1 MKWAHRFLNNF
12 KFYHYLTDWAKS
24 VYIPGFRPLPLYT
37 VVVFFIEEIQKSS
50 LTNRAAALAYN
61 FMLALFPAIIFLFTL
76 IAYIPVSNFQ
86 ENLLD
91 LFALI
96 MPTNAYLAFKSTI
109 VDIIKNQ
116 NGKLLSIGFIT
127 ALYFATNGVSN
138 LMQAFNKSSLIL
150 ETRTWFKRR
159 LVALL
164 LTVVISI
171 ALLIAIV
178 IMIAGQSVI
187 EFMKEHLFTKSLFWG
202 YLIALSQW
210 IIILV
215 IFFVSICILYRY
227 GPSNKRKWNFINPGS
242 ILATSLAILTSIG
255 FTYYT
260 NNFSSY
266 NKVYGSIGTLIVV
279 MIYLYLNSLILL
291 IGFELNASV
300 DLSKRNIRIVKP
312 RYNSFKT
319 PKTSIPE
326 AKINIQRK

>member
-1 MKWAHRFLNNF
+1 MKWAHRFLSRF
-12 KFYHYLTDWAKS
+12 KFYHYVTDWAKS

-37 VVVFFIEEIQKSS
+37 VVVFFIEEIQKTS

-76 IAYIPVSNFQ
+76 IAYIPVSHFQ
-86 ENLLD
+86 DDLLSV
-91 LFALI
+91 FAQI
-96 MPTNAYLAFKSTI
+96 MPKNAYDAFKTTI
-109 VDIIKNQ
+109 EDIIKNQ

-150 ETRTWFKRR
+150 ETRTWVKRR
-159 LVALL
+159 AIALL
-164 LTVVISI
+164 LTVVISV
-171 ALLIAIV
+171 ALLVAIV
-178 IMIAGQSVI
+178 IMIAGQTVI
-187 EFMKEHLFTKSLFWG
+187 GFIKHKLHSDSDFWF
-202 YLIALSQW
+202 YLIALSRW
-210 IIILV
+210 IIILA

-227 GPSNKRKWNFINPGS
+227 GPSNKRKWKFINPGS
-242 ILATSLAILTSIG
+242 ILATSLAVLSSVG

-312 RYNSFKT
+312 RYNSFRS
-319 PKTSIPE
+319 PKTE
-326 AKINIQRK
+326 AKHK

>member
-1 MKWAHRFLNNF
+1 MKWAHKFLLHF
-12 KFYHYLTDWAKS
+12 KFYQYLTDWART

-37 VVVFFIEEIQKSS
+37 VIVFFILEIQKTS
-50 LTNRAAALAYN
+50 LANRAAALAYN

-76 IAYIPVSNFQ
+76 IAYIPVKGFQ
-86 ENLLD
+86 DNLLS

-109 VDIIKNQ
+109 TDIIKHQ

-150 ETRTWFKRR
+150 ETRSWLKRR
-159 LVALL
+159 FVALL
-164 LTVVISI
+164 LTVMISI
-171 ALLIAIV
+171 ALLISII
-178 IMIAGQSVI
+178 IMTAGQSVI
-187 EFMKEHLFTKSLFWG
+187 YFIKRELNSDAEFWFWM
-202 YLIALSQW
+202 IAFSRW

-242 ILATSLAILTSIG
+242 VLATSLAILTSVG

-266 NKVYGSIGTLIVV
+266 NTVYGAIGTLIVV
-279 MIYLYLNSLILL
+279 MIYLYLNSMILL

-300 DLSKRNIRIVKP
+300 DLSKRTIRIEKP
-312 RYNSFKT
+312 RYNTFRTKKPT
-319 PKTSIPE
+319 V
-326 AKINIQRK
+326 

>member
-1 MKWAHRFLNNF
+1 MKWIHRFLSHF
-12 KFYHYLTDWAKS
+12 EFYHKMTDWAKS

-37 VVVFFIEEIQKSS
+37 VVVFFIEEIQKTS

-76 IAYIPVSNFQ
+76 IAYIPVSHFQ
-86 ENLLD
+86 DDLLSVFQTV
-91 LFALI
+91 L
-96 MPTNAYLAFKSTI
+96 PNNAYSAFKSTI
-109 VDIIKNQ
+109 EDIIKNQ
-116 NGKLLSIGFIT
+116 NGKLLSVGFAT

-150 ETRTWFKRR
+150 ETRTWLKRR
-159 LVALL
+159 AIALL

-171 ALLIAIV
+171 SLLVAIV
-178 IMIAGQSVI
+178 IMIAGQAVI
-187 EFMKEHLFTKSLFWG
+187 GFIKHALHSHSDFWF
-202 YLIALSQW
+202 YLIALSRW
-210 IIILV
+210 IIVLA

-227 GPSNKRKWNFINPGS
+227 GPSNKRKWKFINPGS
-242 ILATSLAILTSIG
+242 ILATSLAVLTSIG

-312 RYNSFKT
+312 RYNSFRA
-319 PKTSIPE
+319 PKTAIIP
-326 AKINIQRK
+326 AKTNAPRK

>member
-1 MKWAHRFLNNF
+1 MKWLHRFLLHF
-12 KFYHYLTDWAKS
+12 RFYQYLTDWAKT

-37 VVVFFIEEIQKSS
+37 VIVFFVEEIQKTS

-61 FMLALFPAIIFLFTL
+61 FMLALFPATIFIFTM
-76 IAYIPVSNFQ
+76 IPYIPVKHFQ
-86 ENLLD
+86 SELLK
-91 LFALI
+91 LLALI
-96 MPTNAYLAFKSTI
+96 LPTDAYRAFESNL
-109 VDIIKNQ
+109 VDIIVTK
-116 NGKLLSIGFIT
+116 NGKLLSLGFIT

-150 ETRTWFKRR
+150 ETRTWLKRR
-159 LVALL
+159 IIALA

-187 EFMKEHLFTKSLFWG
+187 HYLQRTLDSEAHFWF
-202 YLIALSQW
+202 YLIALSRW
-210 IIILV
+210 LIILV

-227 GPSNKRKWNFINPGS
+227 GPSNKRKWKFINPGS

-266 NKVYGSIGTLIVV
+266 NKVYGTLGTLIVV
-279 MIYLYLNSLILL
+279 MVWLYLNSLILL

-300 DLSKRNIRIVKP
+300 DLSKRTIRISKP
-312 RYNSFKT
+312 RFNTFRT
-319 PKTSIPE
+319 PKTDNTV
-326 AKINIQRK
+326 K

>member
-1 MKWAHRFLNNF
+1 MKWVHRILIRFR
-12 KFYHYLTDWAKS
+12 FYQFLTDWAKT

-37 VVVFFIEEIQKSS
+37 VIVFFIEEIQKTS

-76 IAYIPVSNFQ
+76 IAYIPVSHFQ
-86 ENLLD
+86 DYLLSV
-91 LFALI
+91 FSLI
-96 MPTNAYLAFKSTI
+96 MPTNAYLAFQSTI

-116 NGKLLSIGFIT
+116 NGKLLSLGFIT

-150 ETRTWFKRR
+150 ETRTWLKRR
-159 LVALL
+159 LIALA

-171 ALLIAIV
+171 SLLIAIV
-178 IMIAGQSVI
+178 IMIAGQAVI
-187 EFMKEHLFTKSLFWG
+187 HFVQDQFNSEAHFWI
-202 YLIALSQW
+202 YLIALSRW
-210 IIILV
+210 LIILI
-215 IFFVSICILYRY
+215 IFFVSICLLYRY
-227 GPSNKRKWNFINPGS
+227 GPSNKQKWKFINPGS

-266 NKVYGSIGTLIVV
+266 NKVYGTIGTLIVV

-312 RYNSFKT
+312 RFNTFRSKKTGSNS
-319 PKTSIPE
+319 
-326 AKINIQRK
+326 Q

>member
-1 MKWAHRFLNNF
+1 MKWAHRFLLHF
-12 KFYHYLTDWAKS
+12 KFYQYLTDWAKT

-37 VVVFFIEEIQKSS
+37 VVVFFVLEINKTS
-50 LTNRAAALAYN
+50 LSNRAAALAYN

-76 IAYIPVSNFQ
+76 IAYIPVANFQ
-86 ENLLD
+86 KNLLD

-96 MPTNAYLAFKSTI
+96 MPSNAFNAFQDTI
-109 VDIIKNQ
+109 VDIIARQ
-116 NGKLLSIGFIT
+116 NGKLLSIGFLT

-150 ETRTWFKRR
+150 ETRTWLKRR
-159 LVALL
+159 LIALL
-164 LTVVISI
+164 LTIMISI

-187 EFMKEHLFTKSLFWG
+187 YFIQHELDSKAQFWFW
-202 YLIALSQW
+202 LIALSRW
-210 IIILV
+210 IIIFV
-215 IFFVSICILYRY
+215 IFFTSICILYRY
-227 GPSNKRKWNFINPGS
+227 GPSNKRKWKFINPGS

-266 NKVYGSIGTLIVV
+266 NTVYGTIGTLIVV
-279 MIYLYLNSLILL
+279 MIYLYLNSMILL

-300 DLSKRNIRIVKP
+300 DLSKRTIRISKP
-312 RYNSFKT
+312 RFNTFRTKKASDL
-319 PKTSIPE
+319 S
-326 AKINIQRK
+326 N

>member
-1 MKWAHRFLNNF
+1 MKWAHRFLLNF
-12 KFYHYLTDWAKS
+12 RFYQFLTDWART

-37 VVVFFIEEIQKSS
+37 VIVFFVEEIQKTS
-50 LTNRAAALAYN
+50 LNNRAAALAYN

-76 IAYIPVSNFQ
+76 IAYIPVHNFQ
-86 ENLLD
+86 DYLLS
-91 LFALI
+91 LFSLI
-96 MPTNAYLAFKSTI
+96 MPKNAYAAFQSTI
-109 VDIIKNQ
+109 VDIIKIQ
-116 NGKLLSIGFIT
+116 HGQLLSFGVIS

-150 ETRTWFKRR
+150 ETRTWLKRR
-159 LVALL
+159 LIALI

-178 IMIAGQSVI
+178 IMIAGQYVI
-187 EFMKEHLFTKSLFWG
+187 HYIQRTLDSEAHFWF
-202 YLIALSQW
+202 YLIAFSRW

-227 GPSNKRKWNFINPGS
+227 GPSNKRKWKFINPGS

-266 NKVYGSIGTLIVV
+266 NNVYGAIGTLIVV

-300 DLSKRNIRIVKP
+300 DLSKRTIRISKP
-312 RYNSFKT
+312 RFNTFRTAKT
-319 PKTSIPE
+319 ENTS
-326 AKINIQRK
+326 K

>member
-1 MKWAHRFLNNF
+1 MKWVHRFLNNF
-12 KFYHYLTDWAKS
+12 KFYHYITDWAKS

-37 VVVFFIEEIQKSS
+37 VVVFFIEEIQQTS

-76 IAYIPVSNFQ
+76 IAYIPVKNFQ
-86 ENLLD
+86 EYLLSV
-91 LFALI
+91 FSVI
-96 MPTNAYLAFKSTI
+96 MPTNAYLAFQSTI
-109 VDIIKNQ
+109 VDIVKKQ
-116 NGKLLSIGFIT
+116 NGQLLSIGFIT

-150 ETRTWFKRR
+150 ETRSWFKRR
-159 LVALL
+159 VVALI
-164 LTVVISI
+164 LTLVISI
-171 ALLIAIV
+171 SLLIAIV

-187 EFMKEHLFTKSLFWG
+187 GYAQHLFHSKSQFWF
-202 YLIALSQW
+202 YLIAFSRW

-215 IFFVSICILYRY
+215 IFFVSVCILYRY
-227 GPSNKRKWNFINPGS
+227 GPSNKQKWKFINPGS

-312 RYNSFKT
+312 RYNSFRT
-319 PKTSIPE
+319 PKT
-326 AKINIQRK
+326 KVHHH

>member
-1 MKWAHRFLNNF
+1 MKWAHRFLLHF
-12 KFYHYLTDWAKS
+12 KFYQFITDWAKT

-37 VVVFFIEEIQKSS
+37 VVVFFILEIQKTS
-50 LTNRAAALAYN
+50 LANRAAALAYN

-76 IAYIPVSNFQ
+76 IAYIPIKGFQ
-86 ENLLD
+86 KSLLD

-96 MPTNAYLAFKSTI
+96 MPSNAYNAFHDTI
-109 VDIIKNQ
+109 FDIIARQ

-150 ETRTWFKRR
+150 ETRSWLKRR
-159 LVALL
+159 FIALV
-164 LTVVISI
+164 LTIVISV

-178 IMIAGQSVI
+178 IMIAGQWVI
-187 EFMKEHLFTKSLFWG
+187 GFIKDELNSEAKFWFW
-202 YLIALSQW
+202 LIAFSRWL
-210 IIILV
+210 IILV
-215 IFFVSICILYRY
+215 IFFTSICILYRY
-227 GPSNKRKWNFINPGS
+227 GPSNKQKWKFINPGS

-266 NKVYGSIGTLIVV
+266 NTVYGAIGTLIVV
-279 MIYLYLNSLILL
+279 MIYMYLNSMILL

-300 DLSKRNIRIVKP
+300 DLSKRTIRISKP
-312 RYNSFKT
+312 RFNTFRSKKT
-319 PKTSIPE
+319 DDLGK
-326 AKINIQRK
+326 